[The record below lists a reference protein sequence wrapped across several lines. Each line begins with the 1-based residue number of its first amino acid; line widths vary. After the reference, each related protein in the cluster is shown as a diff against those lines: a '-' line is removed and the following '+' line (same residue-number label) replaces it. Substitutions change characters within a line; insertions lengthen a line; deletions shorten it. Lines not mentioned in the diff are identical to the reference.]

1 MVLGL
6 LRALAALVEE
16 HGLWST
22 RALAAVAPGVYST
35 GSVVV
40 VRGLGAPRPVG
51 SSRMKDRTRVSCIKS
66 QCTEPP
72 GKPSNF

>member
-22 RALAAVAPGVYST
+22 WALAAVAPGVYST

-51 SSRMKDRTRVSCIKS
+51 
-66 QCTEPP
+66 
-72 GKPSNF
+72 N